1 MFDLQ
6 WFIDYVKELKTNS
19 FAPAHCAVL
28 TEDFIELVE
37 RAAAHHAASESE
49 QFCKAKWEEAILTL
63 ESLLET
69 ERNRNESNLTVKRNM
84 QNRLNELGSKLYASE
99 IALTTE
105 KVVCKSAINSAEI
118 KEHQI
123 KALISKLKD
132 LGMDDAAIGEVTD
145 KAANDYVLSKRPAVA
160 SKAFEAPYGKGEA
173 AVEAFKL
180 MYGSDLMVTLFP
192 SFDLSIE
199 GDLTIVGNISIP
211 KAAVCNRHK

>member
-49 QFCKAKWEEAILTL
+49 QFCKAKWEEAI
-63 ESLLET
+63 
-69 ERNRNESNLTVKRNM
+69 
-84 QNRLNELGSKLYASE
+84 
-99 IALTTE
+99 
-105 KVVCKSAINSAEI
+105 NSAEI

-132 LGMDDAAIGEVTD
+132 LGMDDAAIGEITD
-145 KAANDYVLSKRPAVA
+145 KAANDFVLSKRPAVA
-160 SKAFEAPYGKGEA
+160 PKAFEAPYGKGEA
-173 AVEAFKL
+173 AVEAFKV
-180 MYGSDLMVTLFP
+180 MYGSNLMAALFP
-192 SFDLSIE
+192 AFDVSIE
-199 GDLTIVGNISIP
+199 GDLTIVGNIAIP